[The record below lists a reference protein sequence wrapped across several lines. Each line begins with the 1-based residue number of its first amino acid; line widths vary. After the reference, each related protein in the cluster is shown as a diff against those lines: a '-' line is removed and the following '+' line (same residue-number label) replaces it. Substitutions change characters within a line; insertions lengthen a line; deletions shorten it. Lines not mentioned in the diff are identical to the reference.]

1 MADFIKGYGLP
12 CSSHFYTVLNKIQPQ
27 IIDIEIR
34 PEFVQVV
41 PAPAEGTLTVTVE
54 AVKPLGRGTLIRGS
68 LTSEPSQSLNL
79 VTKSRFP
86 LSLEDSLSIRP
97 DLRHLM
103 IFAPQTGDRLA

>member
-1 MADFIKGYGLP
+1 MVATCLGNPALNLHHGTYQNGGFHLTGQSLP

-54 AVKPLGRGTLIRGS
+54 IVERLGRETLIRA
-68 LTSEPSQSLNL
+68 
-79 VTKSRFP
+79 F
-86 LSLEDSLSIRP
+86 
-97 DLRHLM
+97 
-103 IFAPQTGDRLA
+103 